1 MLSSKSRWGALGCG
15 YRVGWGPWLVPRSCW
30 VTITWGAGPS
40 PGTWGHTRCCPAWAR
55 ALQRCPG
62 AGADGSSPRRVPHPG
77 ADVGEGEDHAGPAGL
92 AVAQEGGRAAVLPL
106 LQAPH
111 HLHPRLRGEAA
122 PHQGEGARGIREGV
136 GGCCCSLAMGRGQRV
151 AQLCSE
157 LAGLLVAEGSRD
169 HLALPWCSPRGAG
182 LGACSHT
189 DLFHVVLVG
198 AESQER

>member
-1 MLSSKSRWGALGCG
+1 M
-15 YRVGWGPWLVPRSCW
+15 
-30 VTITWGAGPS
+30 
-40 PGTWGHTRCCPAWAR
+40 
-55 ALQRCPG
+55 
-62 AGADGSSPRRVPHPG
+62 
-77 ADVGEGEDHAGPAGL
+77 
-92 AVAQEGGRAAVLPL
+92 LPL

-122 PHQGEGARGIREGV
+122 PHQGEGARGTREGV

-182 LGACSHT
+182 LGACGHT